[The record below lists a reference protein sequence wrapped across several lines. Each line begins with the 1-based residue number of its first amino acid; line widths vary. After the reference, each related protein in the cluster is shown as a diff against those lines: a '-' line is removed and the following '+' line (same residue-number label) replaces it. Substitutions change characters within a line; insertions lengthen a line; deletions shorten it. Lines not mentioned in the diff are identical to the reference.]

1 MAGKRNSTTVLDQ
14 ALNYVKNNATQENAC
29 VGEPTT
35 AYEACD
41 PPAWATGI
49 AYSLGAAV
57 RPTTRNNFVYEVTT
71 AGSSAATEPTWPTTA
86 GNTVADGAALVWTC
100 RTNLALATATM
111 APADYTLANGDGAGN
126 TPRKITMAAKSG
138 ASVYR
143 SATAD
148 HVALAKP
155 GSATAAPEL
164 FIVTT
169 ATAQALTSGN
179 TVNFPAWKEEIAA
192 AT

>member
-41 PPAWATGI
+41 PAAWAAST

-57 RPTTRNNFVYEVTT
+57 RPTTRNNFAYEATV
-71 AGSSAATEPTWPTTA
+71 AGTSAATQPTWPTTA
-86 GNTVADGAALVWTC
+86 GATVADGTVTWTA
-100 RTNLALATATM
+100 RANLALATATM

-143 SATAD
+143 TATAD

-155 GSATAAPEL
+155 GNATTPPEL

>member
-1 MAGKRNSTTVLDQ
+1 MAKRNAALVLDQ
-14 ALNYVKNNATQENAC
+14 ALNYVKNNATQQIAC

-41 PPAWATGI
+41 PAAWAAST

-71 AGSSAATEPTWPTTA
+71 AGTSAATEPTWPTVA
-86 GNTVADGAALVWTC
+86 GNTVADNTVTWTC
-100 RTNLALATATM
+100 RANNALATATM
-111 APADYTLANGDGAGN
+111 AAADYTLANGDGAGN
-126 TPRKITMAAKSG
+126 TPRKITLAAKSG

-148 HVALAKP
+148 HVALTKP